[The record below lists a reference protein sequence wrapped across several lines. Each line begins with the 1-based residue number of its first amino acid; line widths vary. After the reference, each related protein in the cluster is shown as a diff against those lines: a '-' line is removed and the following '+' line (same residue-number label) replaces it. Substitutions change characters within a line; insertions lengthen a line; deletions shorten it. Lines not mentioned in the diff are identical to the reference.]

1 MSPGCHLARVG
12 VASAALAAA
21 ACAAPPVVPP
31 AAEALTPASAR
42 AWIEATMDGVEVD
55 GETLTVS
62 DPQGLAM
69 RMHYGVDMIPLLT
82 RSREEEAPEPAD
94 LPGGGAYGAVL
105 DAYAARLGH
114 LLRVRPVYEAAF
126 FGPRPT
132 LLNDDE
138 TKTTGR
144 LWDLAADSLRRIP
157 TRAAVE
163 ALAAAAPRQ
172 LARDAPGIYANAL
185 AARRADLRASPR
197 LYRSLAR
204 ELVRGHADRGSR
216 LRAEPARALAY
227 ARLRAAFL
235 TLEDL
240 EALWDAPDARDAQG
254 RMLAGLVDSAGYE
267 LAAAKADG
275 AAANADPGIV
285 GRIRA
290 RMIALEGRQLRRDAL
305 RAHFPVAAFEDLAGD
320 LPSLADHHRMWSL
333 FVALRGME
341 FAFRTGGENPDS
353 PAIPSFLG
361 NGQRWFNPV
370 YLGIAPVDGRGRL
383 AGLLER
389 YAAAAPEGPVV
400 RDRWMRN
407 IFLAMVLDMPPHR
420 LLDEAVLAE
429 RPVVPLEAAE
439 GSIARHAGDFAPA
452 LRSRAVRVLLETAK
466 RARSRDALPA
476 ARLAIALA
484 QGDAAL
490 RERVDRAVRARWFA
504 GRGAAR

>member
-1 MSPGCHLARVG
+1 MSPVRHLARVG
-12 VASAALAAA
+12 LASAALAAA
-21 ACAAPPVVPP
+21 ACDAPPVVPP
-31 AAEALTPASAR
+31 AADALTPASAR

-55 GETLTVS
+55 GETLTAS

-69 RMHYGVDMIPLLT
+69 RIHYGVDMIPLLT
-82 RSREEEAPEPAD
+82 GSRDEEAPEPAD
-94 LPGGGAYGAVL
+94 LPGGGEHGAVL

-126 FGPRPT
+126 FGPRLT

-138 TKTTGR
+138 TKTTRR

-157 TRAAVE
+157 TPAAVE

-172 LARDAPGIYANAL
+172 LAREAPATYANAL

-216 LRAEPARALAY
+216 LRAEPDTALAY

-240 EALWDAPDARDAQG
+240 EALWDAPDAQG

-267 LAAAKADG
+267 LAAAKADD
-275 AAANADPGIV
+275 ATANADPGIV

-290 RMIALEGRQLRRDAL
+290 RMIALEGRRLRRDAL

-333 FVALRGME
+333 FLALRGME

-361 NGQRWFNPV
+361 NGHRWFNPV
-370 YLGIAPVDGRGRL
+370 YLGIAPVDGRGQL

-389 YAAAAPEGPVV
+389 YAAAAPEGSAA

-407 IFLAMVLDMPPHR
+407 VFLAMVLDMPPER

-452 LRSRAVRVLLETAK
+452 LRARAVRVLLEKAK
-466 RARSRDALPA
+466 RAPSGDALPA

-490 RERVDRAVRARWFA
+490 RGRVDRAIRARWFA
-504 GRGAAR
+504 ERGAAR

>member
-1 MSPGCHLARVG
+1 M
-12 VASAALAAA
+12 
-21 ACAAPPVVPP
+21 
-31 AAEALTPASAR
+31 
-42 AWIEATMDGVEVD
+42 
-55 GETLTVS
+55 
-62 DPQGLAM
+62 
-69 RMHYGVDMIPLLT
+69 
-82 RSREEEAPEPAD
+82 
-94 LPGGGAYGAVL
+94 
-105 DAYAARLGH
+105 
-114 LLRVRPVYEAAF
+114 
-126 FGPRPT
+126 
-132 LLNDDE
+132 LNDDE
-138 TKTTGR
+138 TKTTRR

-172 LARDAPGIYANAL
+172 LARDAPATYANAL

-204 ELVRGHADRGSR
+204 ELVRSHADRGSR
-216 LRAEPARALAY
+216 LRAEPDTALAH

-240 EALWDAPDARDAQG
+240 EALWDAAVARDAQE
-254 RMLAGLVDSAGYE
+254 RMLAGLVDAAGYE

-275 AAANADPGIV
+275 AAANADPDPGIV

-290 RMIALEGRQLRRDAL
+290 RMIALDGRRLRRDAL

-320 LPSLADHHRMWSL
+320 LPSLSDHHRMWSL
-333 FVALRGME
+333 IVALRGME

-361 NGQRWFNPV
+361 NGHRWFNPV

-389 YAAAAPEGPVV
+389 YAAAAPEGSAA

-407 IFLAMVLDMPPHR
+407 VFLAMVLDMPPER

-452 LRSRAVRVLLETAK
+452 LRARAVRILLEKVTGAP
-466 RARSRDALPA
+466 SRDALPA

-490 RERVDRAVRARWFA
+490 TGRVDRAVRARWFA

>member
-1 MSPGCHLARVG
+1 
-12 VASAALAAA
+12 
-21 ACAAPPVVPP
+21 
-31 AAEALTPASAR
+31 
-42 AWIEATMDGVEVD
+42 MDGVEVD
-55 GETLTVS
+55 GEALTVS

-69 RMHYGVDMIPLLT
+69 RIHYGVDMIPLLT
-82 RSREEEAPEPAD
+82 GSREEEAPGPAD
-94 LPGGGAYGAVL
+94 LPGSGEHGALL

-126 FGPRPT
+126 FGPRLT
-132 LLNDDE
+132 LLNDEE
-138 TKTTGR
+138 TTTRR

-172 LARDAPGIYANAL
+172 LARDAPAVYANAL

-204 ELVRGHADRGSR
+204 ELVLGHADRGSR
-216 LRAEPARALAY
+216 LRAEPETAFAY

-240 EALWDAPDARDAQG
+240 ETLWGAPDARG

-275 AAANADPGIV
+275 AAANVDPDIV

-290 RMIALEGRQLRRDAL
+290 RMIALEGRRLRRDAL

-320 LPSLADHHRMWSL
+320 LPSLADYQRMWSL

-341 FAFRTGGENPDS
+341 LAFRTGGENPDS
-353 PAIPSFLG
+353 PTIPSFFG
-361 NGQRWFNPV
+361 NGHRWFNPV

-383 AGLLER
+383 AGLVER
-389 YAAAAPEGPVV
+389 YAAAAPEGLVA

-407 IFLAMVLDMPPHR
+407 VFLAMVLDMPPNR
-420 LLDEAVLAE
+420 LLDEAVLTE
-429 RPVVPLEAAE
+429 RPVLPLEAAE

-452 LRSRAVRVLLETAK
+452 LRSRAVRVLLEKAK
-466 RARSRDALPA
+466 RAPSRDALPA
-476 ARLAIALA
+476 ARLAVALA

-490 RERVDRAVRARWFA
+490 RGRVDRAVRARWFA